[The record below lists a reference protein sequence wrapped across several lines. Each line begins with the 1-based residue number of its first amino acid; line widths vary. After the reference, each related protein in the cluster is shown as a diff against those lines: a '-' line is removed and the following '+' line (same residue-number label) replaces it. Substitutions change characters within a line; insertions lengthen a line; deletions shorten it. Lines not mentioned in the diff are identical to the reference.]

1 MLAVCDNTG
10 GTRSILK
17 EWKGDDNVMR
27 VISFSVSWN
36 IGGSSP
42 HQFCF
47 VLHCVLCFA
56 VGILGWADH
65 LHCGKIPERSR
76 LQLTGGA
83 VLASVGAVGIVG
95 QLITGG
101 SLRPL
106 HWLRFVALEYWSGH
120 RDPAPALFLVLQCI
134 LVQQTPE
141 SSML

>member
-27 VISFSVSWN
+27 VISFEVEYWWELTA
-36 IGGSSP
+36 

-65 LHCGKIPERSR
+65 LHCGKIPERGG
-76 LQLTGGA
+76 LQLTVGA
-83 VLASVGAVGIVG
+83 LLASVGIVG
-95 QLITGG
+95 QLITSG

-134 LVQQTPE
+134 LVHKTPE

>member
-1 MLAVCDNTG
+1 MLEYWWELTA
-10 GTRSILK
+10 
-17 EWKGDDNVMR
+17 
-27 VISFSVSWN
+27 
-36 IGGSSP
+36 

-47 VLHCVLCFA
+47 VLNCILCFA

-65 LHCGKIPERSR
+65 LHCGKIPERGG
-76 LQLTGGA
+76 LQLTVGA
-83 VLASVGAVGIVG
+83 LLASVGIVG

-134 LVQQTPE
+134 LVQQTPK